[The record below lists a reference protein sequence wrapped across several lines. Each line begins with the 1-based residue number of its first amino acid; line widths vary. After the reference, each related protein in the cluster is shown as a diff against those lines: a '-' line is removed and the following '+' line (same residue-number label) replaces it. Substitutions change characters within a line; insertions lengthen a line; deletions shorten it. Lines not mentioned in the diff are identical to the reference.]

1 MIAAISVVANDAPMQ
16 RLGPPPNGIQVYGAG
31 EPSRKRSGRKSSAS
45 G

>member
-31 EPSRKRSGRKSSAS
+31 
-45 G
+45 